1 MNNMHSCKIIS
12 IDYMSK
18 KREWPVIDMPYSL
31 NKIIS
36 LIAIA
41 TVNYDLTRFLFYQLI
56 MRQDLVHL
64 VPGEEDL

>member
-1 MNNMHSCKIIS
+1 MHSCKIIS

-18 KREWPVIDMPYSL
+18 KIEWPVIDMPYSL
-31 NKIIS
+31 NNIIP

>member
-1 MNNMHSCKIIS
+1 
-12 IDYMSK
+12 
-18 KREWPVIDMPYSL
+18 MPYSL

-41 TVNYDLTRFLFYQLI
+41 TVNYDLTRFWFYQLI

>member
-1 MNNMHSCKIIS
+1 
-12 IDYMSK
+12 
-18 KREWPVIDMPYSL
+18 MPYSL
-31 NKIIS
+31 NKIIP